1 MEQQPLRER
10 FDGRPS
16 SEFGSDRRS
25 DVAEGHARM
34 RSTRAAESRIR
45 VAIVVVVVL
54 SAAAPSS
61 CRNRGTS
68 ASGGAGGDAPAV
80 GSGAGTPGTG
90 GATPGSSGGSDG
102 GSDGGNGAGG
112 SDGGS
117 RAGGSDGGNRAGGR
131 AGATGTG
138 GGAGGASAGT
148 GGVGGVGGG
157 PGGAAGRADYT
168 SWTYCGRDG
177 GDNPQARQ
185 CLCDAANACTAFNGD
200 VYFGQGSQSF
210 RVCGTRGGQC
220 VVAAFREQESGGQAY
235 GCVYPLGSN
244 PCANGQLSLDQ
255 LVAGCTPTFACNVL
269 MATCPADV
277 VPCPP
282 AIP

>member
-1 MEQQPLRER
+1 
-10 FDGRPS
+10 
-16 SEFGSDRRS
+16 
-25 DVAEGHARM
+25 M
-34 RSTRAAESRIR
+34 RWTRATKRWRRI
-45 VAIVVVVVL
+45 AILAVVVL
-54 SAAAPSS
+54 SAVALSS

-68 ASGGAGGDAPAV
+68 AAGGTGGDDPAAGSGG
-80 GSGAGTPGTG
+80 GTPGTG
-90 GATPGSSGGSDG
+90 GATPGSGG
-102 GSDGGNGAGG
+102 GSDGGNGSGGAG
-112 SDGGS
+112 S
-117 RAGGSDGGNRAGGR
+117 
-131 AGATGTG
+131 TGTG

-148 GGVGGVGGG
+148 GGVGGG
-157 PGGAAGRADYT
+157 PGGASGRVDYT